1 MGASDPNDVGV
12 AVAEVSH
19 PLVGVGVAAGSECQP
34 EEADLEAG
42 ARVPGKFEGEAGGA
56 QPQRS

>member
-1 MGASDPNDVGV
+1 M
-12 AVAEVSH
+12 AEVSH